1 MQDLP
6 MQVERLEKVVDGVF
20 EQTQAKLGIADPVT
34 KQVLPVLMY
43 IQGLKYD
50 VSNLQPEESTC
61 GD

>member
-6 MQVERLEKVVDGVF
+6 MQVERLEKTVDELF
-20 EQTQAKLGIADPVT
+20 EKTQDKLGLADPVT
-34 KQVLPVLMY
+34 KQVLQALMY

-61 GD
+61 DC

>member
-6 MQVERLEKVVDGVF
+6 MQVERLEKTVDELF
-20 EQTQAKLGIADPVT
+20 EKTQGKLGLADPVT
-34 KQVLPVLMY
+34 KQVLQALMY

-61 GD
+61 DC